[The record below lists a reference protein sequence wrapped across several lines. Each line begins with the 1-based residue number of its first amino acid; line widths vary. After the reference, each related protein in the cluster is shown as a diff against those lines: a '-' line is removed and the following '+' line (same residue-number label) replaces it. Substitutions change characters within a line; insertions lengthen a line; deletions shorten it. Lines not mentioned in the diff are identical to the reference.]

1 MKTAPPNT
9 SPISRWTID
18 AVYLW
23 LLVCGLL
30 GTVAY
35 IVSTG
40 PALNSQDFRAFYAA
54 GHLIREAP
62 SQFYDLATQHR
73 YEDTAS
79 GTGPLLPIYHLA
91 YEALLY
97 APLSFLSFKA
107 AYFTYLLWNML
118 VLWFCYL
125 LSPSGESIFT
135 QRLRPVL
142 FFLSFPPVLCSFV
155 GQNSLLVLLV
165 LCVTFR
171 AFSRGRNLQA
181 GLLLGLV
188 ILKLA
193 IITPLALLL
202 ALRKGSRFLAGFLA
216 SCACVI
222 GLSMALTGFG
232 STSQLLHLLAGAT
245 LSGDHSV
252 QSQLQ
257 TAVWLR
263 GMPNISGLLYL
274 CGTGHLSAHSAF
286 VVQSL
291 ADLILL
297 AGCAFIQRRAK
308 RDATAL
314 SAAIVCALLV
324 GPHVYAY
331 DLSCLILPML
341 LLSHRWLRISAV
353 LWFVVPPVLYCYGF
367 LTWLAPA
374 VVVPLALLAVCIAQ
388 FREEGR
394 LITDAPREGTAQAS
408 A

>member
-1 MKTAPPNT
+1 M
-9 SPISRWTID
+9 
-18 AVYLW
+18 L
-23 LLVCGLL
+23 
-30 GTVAY
+30 
-35 IVSTG
+35 
-40 PALNSQDFRAFYAA
+40 
-54 GHLIREAP
+54 
-62 SQFYDLATQHR
+62 
-73 YEDTAS
+73 
-79 GTGPLLPIYHLA
+79 
-91 YEALLY
+91 
-97 APLSFLSFKA
+97 
-107 AYFTYLLWNML
+107 LLWT
-118 VLWFCYL
+118 CYI
-125 LSPSGESIFT
+125 LSPPGESVFA

-142 FFLSFPPVLCSFV
+142 FFLSFPPLLCSFV

-165 LCVTFR
+165 LCLTFH
-171 AFSRGRNLQA
+171 AFSRGRNLEA

-202 ALRKGSRFLAGFLA
+202 ALRKGGRFFAGFLA

-222 GLSMALTGFG
+222 GLSVALTGFG
-232 STSQLLHLLAGAT
+232 PTGQLLHLLAGAT
-245 LSGDHSV
+245 LTGDHSL
-252 QSQLQ
+252 QSQRQ
-257 TAVWLR
+257 TAVWLN

-286 VVQSL
+286 VVQGL

-297 AGCAFIQRRAK
+297 AGCAFIQRSAK

-314 SAAIVCALLV
+314 SAAVVCALLV

-341 LLSHRWLRISAV
+341 LLSHRWLRTAAV

-374 VVVPLALLAVCIAQ
+374 VVIPLALLAVCIAQ

-394 LITDAPREGTAQAS
+394 AVTNAPAVNPAPAS